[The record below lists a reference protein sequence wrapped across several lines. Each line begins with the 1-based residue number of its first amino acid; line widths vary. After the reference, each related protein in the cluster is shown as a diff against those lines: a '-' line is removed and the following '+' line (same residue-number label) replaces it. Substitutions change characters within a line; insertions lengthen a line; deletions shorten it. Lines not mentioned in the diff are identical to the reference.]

1 MTLTGSQLL
10 SSNGGQMM
18 CEDMVARVLLFL
30 MQVNNSQ
37 ALPDRDQVC
46 PGWRAKKA
54 HTCKHAHTSRHW
66 QKRTFCEVGTRR
78 NATTYPHKRLGAVEF
93 EDAVCLHTPAA
104 AIIPGHLHIFITL
117 RRKEDIDVDIGAVC
131 ILSLKGRAID
141 LPFHS
146 FFDMVETCN
155 LSWIDR
161 LLTRPHLNKHSL
173 DRAPRELMSQA
184 SKIDNIFNVVTHK
197 VGVSKNVLVDQP
209 WI

>member
-10 SSNGGQMM
+10 SSKGGQMM

-30 MQVNNSQ
+30 IQVNNSQ

-78 NATTYPHKRLGAVEF
+78 NATTYLHKRLGAVEI

-104 AIIPGHLHIFITL
+104 TIILGHLHIFITL
-117 RRKEDIDVDIGAVC
+117 RRKEKQSSAFRKKHQRRHWCGMHLVSEG
-131 ILSLKGRAID
+131 
-141 LPFHS
+141 
-146 FFDMVETCN
+146 TCH
-155 LSWIDR
+155 
-161 LLTRPHLNKHSL
+161 LLTIPQFLWHGGNVQLILNRPVANSTSL
-173 DRAPRELMSQA
+173 EQTQSWQGTTGTDEP
-184 SKIDNIFNVVTHK
+184 
-197 VGVSKNVLVDQP
+197 G
-209 WI
+209 